1 MCIDIYSEW
10 TCNFPKIFTHP
21 LPRFETNFLFGPV
34 FIYRSNSDH
43 TGGFSLLLFHGE
55 SLIKATYTKISINN
69 IRFSRPFWRHYYS
82 IDSVGISG
90 FIVKIINQRRFFF
103 QRRATCYIWRSK
115 YIVSSFSESRFLKIN
130 FLGGLKSY

>member
-1 MCIDIYSEW
+1 MQFSQ
-10 TCNFPKIFTHP
+10 NFHTSP
-21 LPRFETNFLFGPV
+21 PRFETHFLFGPV
-34 FIYRSNSDH
+34 FIYSSNSDH

-55 SLIKATYTKISINN
+55 SLIKATYEKNPCTKISINN

-90 FIVKIINQRRFFF
+90 FIVKIINQRRYFF

-115 YIVSSFSESRFLKIN
+115 YLVSSFSESRFLKIN
-130 FLGGLKSY
+130 FFGGLKSY